1 MYGHPAAR
9 PHCLPG
15 FNDFSQ
21 ELGLLQVRSREDW
34 PVQEIRDIEK
44 CHGNDP
50 GSFPGQRGALPTA
63 SCHSLRL
70 SLTSMCSK
78 LRLDEQR
85 PAVLK
90 ACTQSPHALC
100 SQSGAAFLL
109 TCLAQRAREVE
120 VAVEVQE
127 RRQQEVGSSFPQI
140 SRKKFRE
147 FLEELHE
154 ASHLDC
160 ILRKSRYGVAKRS
173 RHLMAGVS

>member
-1 MYGHPAAR
+1 MNVRASCCSPAATVCQVSMIFPR
-9 PHCLPG
+9 SSVFCRCAHEKIGRCR
-15 FNDFSQ
+15 NYATSRRAMATTQ
-21 ELGLLQVRSREDW
+21 EASRAKGG
-34 PVQEIRDIEK
+34 PS
-44 CHGNDP
+44 HT
-50 GSFPGQRGALPTA
+50 LTA
-63 SCHSLRL
+63 AIVSDS
-70 SLTSMCSK
+70 

-109 TCLAQRAREVE
+109 TCLAQRAGEVE

-147 FLEELHE
+147 FLAELHE

-160 ILRKSRYGVAKRS
+160 ILQESRYGVAKRS